1 MKRIKENLR
10 ELHESED
17 GITLVELMVSIVLI
31 AGVLIAS
38 AFAMNAAFEAQQAG
52 EIKSRAVELAREEIV
67 KDTQRSYVETRL
79 VIPSEYWSGEIPVPA
94 TWKGEQTI
102 THKADRINPNG
113 DLEDIG
119 LKYIQTKEING
130 TKFTVKTFVTRVTNA
145 SFDGAGANI
154 QLNNA
159 NINGKLTAGPLVKRI
174 TVIVTW
180 STGDGV
186 KQTATTAVRS
196 PDPSECIPPRVEPNG
211 GAGASRWDANDFIQA
226 CELRK

>member
-1 MKRIKENLR
+1 MKRTKDILR

-17 GITLVELMVSIVLI
+17 GITLIELMVSIVLI

-67 KDTQRSYVETRL
+67 KDQQRAYTETRL
-79 VIPSEYWSGEIPVPA
+79 VIPSEYWSGEIPIPA
-94 TWKGEQTI
+94 TYKGEQTI
-102 THKADRINPNG
+102 THQADRINANG

-145 SFDGAGANI
+145 SFDGAGAGI
-154 QLNNA
+154 QLNNT
-159 NINGKLTAGPLVKRI
+159 NINGKLVAGPVVKRI
-174 TVIVTW
+174 TVMVTW
-180 STGDGV
+180 SVGGAV
-186 KQTATTAVRS
+186 KQTSTTAVRS
-196 PDPSECIPPRVEPNG
+196 PDPTECIPPRIETNG
-211 GAGASRWDANDFIQA
+211 GAGAAKWDKYDFIQA